1 MSRERSG
8 QHWAAMEETGIVWGM
23 RVLLWIYR
31 RFGRTT
37 FRMFL
42 YPVISYYF
50 LAGNAARAASRD
62 YLRRLGRYFPELG
75 LSGTWGE
82 SYRHFLA
89 FGENILDKLVVWLDR
104 LDPEQVDF
112 HNRPL
117 LVELLQQGKGA
128 ILLGGHIG
136 NLEICRA
143 LAELR
148 GYIHLNILVHTKNA
162 EKFNR
167 LLGKVE
173 RGAHIELIEVTEL
186 NPAMA
191 IRLQDK
197 IQRGEF
203 LVLVGDRVPVNN
215 PGRTIPAPFLGET
228 AAFSQGPYLLASL
241 LNCPIYTLFA
251 YPVGGR
257 FQIHLA
263 PFAESI
269 RIPRHQPERDRE
281 LAALAT
287 RYAECLEEHCR
298 RVPLQWFN
306 FFDFWNQPGAA
317 HASAQ
322 KEAA

>member
-1 MSRERSG
+1 MTAESSRK
-8 QHWAAMEETGIVWGM
+8 HWAALEETGIVWGM

-31 RFGRTT
+31 RFGRFT
-37 FRMFL
+37 FRLFL

-50 LAGNAARAASRD
+50 LTGTLARTASRR
-62 YLRRLGRYFPELG
+62 YLRRLGKYFPELG
-75 LSGTWGE
+75 LRGGWWE

-89 FGENILDKLVVWLDR
+89 FGENLLDKIVVWLDR
-104 LDPEQVDF
+104 LDPDQVEF

-117 LVELLQQGKGA
+117 LVDLLRQGRGG

-143 LAELR
+143 LADLR
-148 GYIHLNILVHTKNA
+148 GYIHLNILVHSKNA

-186 NPAMA
+186 NPAVA

-197 IQRGEF
+197 IQHGEF
-203 LVLVGDRVPVNN
+203 LVLVGDRIPVGN
-215 PGRTIPAPFLGET
+215 PGRTVRAPFLGET
-228 AAFSQGPYLLASL
+228 AVFSQGPYLLASL
-241 LNCPIYTLFA
+241 LDCPVYTLFS
-251 YPVGGR
+251 YPRDGR
-257 FQIHLA
+257 YHIHLA

-269 RIPRHQPERDRE
+269 RIPHRQPQRDRE
-281 LAALAT
+281 LAVWAG
-287 RYAECLEEHCR
+287 RYAACLEEHCR

-306 FFDFWNQPGAA
+306 FFDFWDQPGAGGD
-317 HASAQ
+317 
-322 KEAA
+322 AA

>member
-1 MSRERSG
+1 MTAERSG
-8 QHWAAMEETGIVWGM
+8 THWAAMEETGLVWGM
-23 RVLLWIYR
+23 KALVWIYR
-31 RFGRTT
+31 RFGRST
-37 FRMFL
+37 FRLFL

-50 LAGNAARAASRD
+50 LAVPKARAASRD

-75 LSGTWGE
+75 FSGSRRE

-104 LDPEQVDF
+104 LDPERVDF

-117 LVELLQQGKGA
+117 LVELLREGRGA

-173 RGAHIELIEVTEL
+173 RGARIELIEVTEL
-186 NPAMA
+186 NPAIA
-191 IRLQDK
+191 IRLQEK
-197 IQRGEF
+197 LQRGEF

-215 PGRTIPAPFLGET
+215 PGRTVRAKFLGED
-228 AAFSQGPYLLASL
+228 ARFSQGPYLLASL
-241 LNCPIYTLFA
+241 LDCPVYTLFA
-251 YPVGGR
+251 YPLAGR

-263 PFAESI
+263 PFAAAI
-269 RIPRHQPERDRE
+269 RLPRRPPQRDLE
-281 LAALAT
+281 LAAWAG
-287 RYAECLEEHCR
+287 RYAACLEEHCR

-306 FFDFWNQPGAA
+306 FFDFWHQPGAPA
-317 HASAQ
+317 DGENA
-322 KEAA
+322 

>member
-1 MSRERSG
+1 MTATQARN
-8 QHWAAMEETGIVWGM
+8 HWADLGETGILWGM

-31 RFGRTT
+31 RFGRWT
-37 FRMFL
+37 FRLFL

-50 LAGNAARAASRD
+50 LTGRRARTASRQ
-62 YLRRLGRYFPELG
+62 YLQRVGQHFPELRLEG
-75 LSGTWGE
+75 GWRE

-89 FGENILDKLVVWLDR
+89 FGENLLDKIVVWLDR
-104 LDPEQVDF
+104 LDPDQVEF

-117 LVELLQQGKGA
+117 LVDLLQRGQGA

-143 LAELR
+143 LADLR
-148 GYIHLNILVHTKNA
+148 GYIHLNILVHTKHA

-167 LLGKVE
+167 LLARVE

-186 NPAMA
+186 NPAVA

-197 IQRGEF
+197 LQHGEF
-203 LVLVGDRVPVNN
+203 LVLVGDRIPVGN
-215 PGRTIPAPFLGET
+215 PGRTVAARFLGET

-241 LNCPIYTLFA
+241 LDCPVYTLFS
-251 YPVGGR
+251 YPRNGR
-257 FQIHLA
+257 YRIDLE

-269 RIPRHQPERDRE
+269 RIPHRQPQRDRE
-281 LAALAT
+281 LAAWAA
-287 RYAECLEEHCR
+287 RYAACLEEHCR

-306 FFDFWNQPGAA
+306 FFDFWDQP
-317 HASAQ
+317 SAGRP
-322 KEAA
+322 EPTRLG